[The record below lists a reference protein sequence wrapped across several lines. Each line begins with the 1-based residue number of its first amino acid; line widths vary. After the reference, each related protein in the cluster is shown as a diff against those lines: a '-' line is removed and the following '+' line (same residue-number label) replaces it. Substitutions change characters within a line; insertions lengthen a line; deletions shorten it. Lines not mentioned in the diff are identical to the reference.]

1 MSSHVPA
8 QPTSDPSALRKLGAW
23 TALGAVI
30 GAVALILGG
39 GLVLVSSLTAP
50 HPSVSTGSRTAG
62 SSTSSGATAGGSMS
76 GMTGTT
82 SVDSVAASAVN
93 IPEPITRTVPTT
105 VNVNLT
111 TSTVTGHLDGQTTYT
126 YWTFNGTVP
135 GPMLRVM
142 QGDTVVIH
150 LHNSDSAMFHSIDL
164 HAVSGP
170 GGGSVLTQTAP
181 GKDSTF
187 SFKALQPGLYVYHC
201 ATPPVS
207 THIANGM
214 YGMILVEPP
223 GGLPKVDHEFYLVQS
238 EFYTG
243 QPAGTAGLATFSNA
257 NMMLEHPTYVVFNGE
272 TGAFM
277 GPGAL
282 HAKVGEKIRL
292 FVGVGTWLPSNF
304 HVIGGIFDNYY
315 PEGGIGG
322 TVEHNIQTVIVPAGG
337 TAIVEFSPKEPGTY
351 TFVDHSMPHMD
362 AGAMGQIVVD
372 GPADPSIYRAGI

>member
-1 MSSHVPA
+1 MSTHVPA
-8 QPTSDPSALRKLGAW
+8 QSPDPSALRKLGAW
-23 TALGAVI
+23 IALGAVI
-30 GAVALILGG
+30 GAAALILGG
-39 GLVLVSSLTAP
+39 GLLMVSSLTA
-50 HPSVSTGSRTAG
+50 HRSSLGTGSQSSSSTAG
-62 SSTSSGATAGGSMS
+62 TAPASGSSMS
-76 GMTGTT
+76 GMTGAG
-82 SVDSVAASAVN
+82 SVDAVAASAVN
-93 IPEPITRTVPTT
+93 IPDPITRTVPTT

-111 TSTVTGHLDGQTTYT
+111 TSVVTGHLDGQTTYA

-142 QGDTVVIH
+142 QGDTVVIR
-150 LHNSDSAMFHSIDL
+150 LHNGDSQMFHSIDL

-181 GKDSTF
+181 GKDSVF

-207 THIANGM
+207 MHIANGM
-214 YGMILVEPP
+214 FGMILVEPP
-223 GGLPKVDHEFYLVQS
+223 GGLPKVDREFYLVQS
-238 EFYTG
+238 ELYTA

-272 TGAFM
+272 KGAFM
-277 GPGAL
+277 GANAL

-304 HVIGGIFDNYY
+304 HVIGGIFDNVY
-315 PEGGIGG
+315 PDGGIGNA
-322 TVEHNIQTVIVPAGG
+322 VQHNIQTVIVPAGG
-337 TAIVEFSPKEPGTY
+337 TQIVEFTPKEPGTY